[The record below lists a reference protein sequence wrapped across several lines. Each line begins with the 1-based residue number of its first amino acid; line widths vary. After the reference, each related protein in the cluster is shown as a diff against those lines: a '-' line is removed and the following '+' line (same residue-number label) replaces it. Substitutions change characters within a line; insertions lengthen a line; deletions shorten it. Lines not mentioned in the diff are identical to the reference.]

1 MAVDSKVTLVHYA
14 LRKLGEPVIEINV
27 DPDQLDDRVDE
38 ALEVYREF
46 HSEATKKI
54 YLKHEVTQLDID
66 NGYIPISPEVISV
79 TKMFPVSKGFGGGT
93 GMFDIKYQM
102 MLNDMAFMGAYR
114 MGNMVQFEQMQQHL
128 SMIDMKLNGTP
139 QVTYSRN
146 EDRLYI
152 HGELGTDIIVG
163 DFVVVEA
170 YEYLEGTQ
178 IYNDMWV
185 KKYTTALIK
194 RQWGANLMKFEGMQ
208 LPGGV
213 TLNGAQLYQDA
224 IAEIERLEEEIRSTF
239 ELPID
244 FLVG

>member
-1 MAVDSKVTLVHYA
+1 MAVNSKITLIQYA

-54 YLKHEVTQLDID
+54 YLKHEITQLDIT
-66 NGYIPISPEVISV
+66 NKYIPIPAEIVSV
-79 TKMFPVSKGFGGGT
+79 TKMFPISKGFGGGS
-93 GMFDIKYQM
+93 GMFDLQYQM
-102 MLNDMAFMGAYR
+102 MLNDMAFMGSYR
-114 MGNMVQFEQMQQHL
+114 QGGMASYEQMQQHL
-128 SMIDMKLNGTP
+128 GLLDMKLNGTP
-139 QVTYSRN
+139 QVTYSRH

-152 HGELGTDIIVG
+152 HGELGTDILLG
-163 DFVVVEA
+163 DFVIIEA

-178 IYNDMWV
+178 VFNDMWL
-185 KKYTTALIK
+185 KKFTTALVK

-213 TLNGAQLYQDA
+213 TLNGAQIFQDA
-224 IAEIERLEEEIRSTF
+224 MAEIDKLEEEIRSTF

>member
-1 MAVDSKVTLVHYA
+1 
-14 LRKLGEPVIEINV
+14 
-27 DPDQLDDRVDE
+27 
-38 ALEVYREF
+38 
-46 HSEATKKI
+46 
-54 YLKHEVTQLDID
+54 
-66 NGYIPISPEVISV
+66 
-79 TKMFPVSKGFGGGT
+79 
-93 GMFDIKYQM
+93 
-102 MLNDMAFMGAYR
+102 
-114 MGNMVQFEQMQQHL
+114 MVQFEQMQQHL

-152 HGELGTDIIVG
+152 HGELGTDIIIG

-185 KKYTTALIK
+185 KKYTTALVK